1 MHGTLSTP
9 RRKPVSGVFFLM
21 IRLVLRELRGGVKGF
36 WVFLACLILGVMAIA
51 GVASVSRALNQ
62 GLEQE
67 GQRILGGDL
76 AFTLLQ
82 REANAQEAA
91 FLNQQGSLSRLAN
104 LRGMAIAENGDSAL
118 VEVKAVDS
126 SYPAI
131 GDLSLQPALSVANAL
146 KLQNGVYGA
155 AADPVLLARLD
166 LKAGDHIRLGSSVL
180 ELRSVIVSE
189 PDKIASGV
197 GFGPRLIIHE
207 DALRLTQLIQP
218 GSLIR
223 WTYRIVMPQDRNSD
237 ADLNKIIENA
247 KRILPES
254 GGEIRSRKNA
264 DPRFS
269 RNIERFTQFLTLVA
283 LTTLLVGGVGV
294 AGAAKGF
301 VDRKR
306 ASIAVLK
313 SLGAT
318 GGFVVMLY
326 LLQSLVIGVLGI
338 GMGLVLGA
346 ALPFAVAA
354 AFNTI
359 LPLPLTPIIAPYELM
374 VAAGYGVLTIL
385 VFALIPLGRA
395 HDVSVSQLF
404 RDLIAP
410 VRAWPRRIYV
420 LCTGICVVLLL
431 GLAIGTAYDPRI
443 AFYFILG
450 SGGAFILLRLVAYGV
465 IFLARHMPRPS
476 LPAARLALGN
486 LHRPGA
492 LTPSLILSL
501 GLGVTLLV
509 SLALIDSNLRRQLTQ
524 SLPDKAPSFFFID
537 ISSSQQDAFASFLHD
552 QVQGAKIDQ
561 VPMMRGRL
569 VALNDIP
576 AEQIK
581 ARDDAAWVLDG
592 DRGITFS
599 QTFPEGSRLEEG
611 AWWSSNDQGP
621 PLVSFDA
628 EIAKG
633 LGLKLGDRITV
644 NVLGRKIEATIANL
658 RRVEWRSLGI
668 NFVMVFSPNT
678 FKGAPHSLLAT
689 VTPQKALSFEQE
701 SSLMRAS
708 AQKFPT
714 ITAIRVRE
722 ALETMNQV
730 VGQLVSAI
738 RGASLIAFVAS
749 VLVLAGALSAS
760 RQARTYDTVL
770 FKTLGGSR
778 ARLLGAYALEYG
790 LLGFIAS
797 LFGVMA
803 GSLAAFLIVTRIMN
817 LDFAFALSGP
827 LLAAGFATG
836 LTLISG
842 LLGTLRLL
850 SQKPAPYLR
859 NL

>member
-1 MHGTLSTP
+1 MHGSLSYP
-9 RRKPVSGVFFLM
+9 DHKPASFSLM
-21 IRLVLRELRGGVKGF
+21 LRLVLRELRGGVKGF

-51 GVASVSRALNQ
+51 GVSSVSRALTE
-62 GLEQE
+62 GLGQE
-67 GQRILGGDL
+67 GQRILGGDI

-82 REANAQEAA
+82 REASPQEIGFLNAQGA
-91 FLNQQGSLSRLAN
+91 LSRLAN
-104 LRGMAIAENGDSAL
+104 LRGMAVAESGDSAL
-118 VEVKAVDS
+118 VEVKAVDG
-126 SYPAI
+126 SYPAV
-131 GDLSLQPALSVANAL
+131 GALSLQPSLATSQALEMR
-146 KLQNGVYGA
+146 NGVYGA
-155 AADPVLLARLD
+155 VADSVLFARLG
-166 LKAGDHIRLGSSVL
+166 LKTGDRIRLGSLVL
-180 ELRSVIVSE
+180 ELRAVLVSE
-189 PDKIASGV
+189 PDKIAAGL
-197 GFGPRLIIHE
+197 GFGPRLIIQ
-207 DALRLTQLIQP
+207 DQALRETGLIQP

-223 WTYRIVMPQDRNSD
+223 WTYRILLPQGRNND
-237 ADLNKIIENA
+237 ASLQQSLQETA
-247 KRILPES
+247 RLLPEA
-254 GGEIRSRKNA
+254 GWDIRSRLNA

-306 ASIAVLK
+306 SSIAVLK

-318 GGFVVMLY
+318 GGFVVALY
-326 LLQSLVIGVLGI
+326 LLQSLIIGAIGI
-338 GMGLVLGA
+338 GTGLIFGA
-346 ALPFAVAA
+346 ALPFAVAG
-354 AFNTI
+354 AFNAI
-359 LPLPLTPIIAPYELM
+359 LPLPLTPMIAPYELI
-374 VAAGYGVLTIL
+374 VAAGYGFLTIL

-395 HDVSVSQLF
+395 HDISVSQLF
-404 RDLIAP
+404 RDLITPA
-410 VRAWPRRIYV
+410 RAWPRGVYILFTT
-420 LCTGICVVLLL
+420 LCVALLL

-443 AFYFILG
+443 AFYFILA
-450 SGGAFILLRLVAYGV
+450 SGGAFLLLRLVAYGLMA
-465 IFLARHMPRPS
+465 LARHMPHPS
-476 LPAARLALGN
+476 WPAARLALGN
-486 LHRPGA
+486 MHRPGA

-509 SLALIDSNLRRQLTQ
+509 SLALIDNNLRRQLTQ

-537 ISSSQQDAFASFLHD
+537 IPSAQQEEFTAFLQQQA
-552 QVQGAKIDQ
+552 QNAKIDR

-569 VALNDIP
+569 VTLNGVSAD
-576 AEQIK
+576 QIK

-599 QTFPEGSRLEEG
+599 QTLPEGSRLEAG
-611 AWWSSNDQGP
+611 SWWASDDQGP

-628 EIAKG
+628 EIAEG
-633 LGLKLGDRITV
+633 LGLKLGDRIVV
-644 NVLGRKIEATIANL
+644 NVLGRKIEASIANL

-689 VTPQKALSFEQE
+689 VTPEKPMSFEQE
-701 SSLMRAS
+701 AVLMRAS
-708 AQKFPT
+708 AQKFPL

-722 ALETMNQV
+722 ALETANQV

-738 RGASLIAFVAS
+738 RGASLIAFIAS

-770 FKTLGGSR
+770 FKTLGASR
-778 ARLLGAYALEYG
+778 ARLLKAYALEYG
-790 LLGFIAS
+790 LLGIVAS
-797 LFGVMA
+797 FFGVLA
-803 GSLAAFLIVTRIMN
+803 GGLAAFLIVTYIMN
-817 LDFAFALSGP
+817 LDFSLSATGP

-836 LTLISG
+836 LTLVSG
-842 LLGTLRLL
+842 LIGTLRLL